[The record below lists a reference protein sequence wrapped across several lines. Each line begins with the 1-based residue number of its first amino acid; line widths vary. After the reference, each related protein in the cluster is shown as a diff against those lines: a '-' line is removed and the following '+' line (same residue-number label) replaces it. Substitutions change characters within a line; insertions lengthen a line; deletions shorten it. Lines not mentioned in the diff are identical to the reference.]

1 MNMSLKMGDTIY
13 IKRFQSEDIDFYCYK
28 HFKDLVGFPTK
39 VFLIRNDTIYVT
51 HPILDVVPL
60 SENCVD
66 YEILEDVDLGYHKD
80 VKNQLNLMKTMGASK
95 IPIERVKKI
104 YKRKLD
110 EQEEYKISP
119 RDQSILNII
128 EQINNGELNEK
139 FLNEFFGGLDRF
151 LNLVDRKGW
160 LHLIDPF
167 ASGLEDIQNQMFYA
181 FYQRDNNFIYEIVNR
196 YLSDIESDGTDYYYS
211 GDYDELAAYFSSGRN
226 DISEKTI
233 SEILSGEYD
242 SYRYG
247 GFDADDEYDNVY
259 TELDHYAKSVV
270 DEYIVNELKTMGT
283 LKFSTYKRPP
293 ELLRDIAEEQ
303 GSEEEITLTDEV
315 ITRLMSDDDCLKYLI
330 NKELDDVGSNLNSIY
345 SGCYGDILSTEWY
358 NDLWSALEGEIVD
371 SKEGIEY
378 SYKKSVWQ
386 KDGTRGSK
394 TVYGKKYKVTKCVYD
409 VVKGWLEVNK
419 EKGGYNNN
427 TIEYFSSYYALI
439 KDSMEYGPMDWI
451 RVPVLDDYPDWRQM
465 QKCMN
470 DSVENYF

>member
-1 MNMSLKMGDTIY
+1 MNMSLEIGNVIY
-13 IKRFQSEDIDFYCYK
+13 IHGFKREKPNFSCLQ
-28 HFKDLVGFPTK
+28 HFKDLIGLPTR
-39 VFLIRNDTIYVT
+39 VFLNMSGTIYVT

-60 SENCVD
+60 YDCVN
-66 YEILEDVDLGYHKD
+66 YEVLEDVDLGYHKD
-80 VKNQLNLMKTMGASK
+80 VKNKLNLMAQMGASR
-95 IPIERVKKI
+95 IPVQKVKKLF
-104 YKRKLD
+104 KRKLD
-110 EQEEYKISP
+110 EQEEDKVSP
-119 RDQSILNII
+119 REQSILNII
-128 EQINNGELNEK
+128 EQINNGELDEE

-151 LNLVDRKGW
+151 LNLVDRKGL

-167 ASGLEDIQNQMFYA
+167 ASELEDIQNSILYA
-181 FYQRDNNFIYEIVNR
+181 FYQRDKNFIYEIVNR

-211 GDYDELAAYFSSGRN
+211 GDHDELAGFFTTSRN

-242 SYRYG
+242 PWSYG
-247 GFDADDEYDNVY
+247 GFDTDDEYDNVY

-270 DEYIVNELKTMGT
+270 DEYIVNELKDMKTM
-283 LKFSTYKRPP
+283 KFSTHKRTP
-293 ELLRDIAEEQ
+293 ELLSDIAEEQ
-303 GSEEEITLTDEV
+303 GNEEEITLTDEV

-330 NKELDDVGSNLNSIY
+330 NKELDDVGSNLNNIY

-358 NDLWSALEGEIVD
+358 NDLWLALEGEVVD
-371 SKEGIEY
+371 SREGIEY

-427 TIEYFSSYYALI
+427 TIEYFGSYNALI
-439 KDSMEYGPMDWI
+439 KDAMEYGPMDWI
-451 RVPVLDDYPDWRQM
+451 RVPVLDDYPDWRKM